1 METML
6 SPGRHQD
13 PLVILLLQEPTHLDA
28 QFAEPSTAAAVMPRL
43 ITVSLLATGAH
54 ALAIGALLHQ
64 SAGDDFYWATLAVA
78 KAYGLGFFGAQ
89 VAALPSAWFYA
100 LLAGIRQPA
109 WRVAAEA
116 MRAHATTS
124 MVQIGLLPVYF
135 AAALGLVFLDPGLF
149 GWGRIAAGAGYVL
162 PFVSGLA
169 GTTAMYRAFSRQ
181 LAVARLDPD
190 ASRSPAPSLLV
201 FAWSLLFTAM
211 APLGVAHFYGGL

>member
-1 METML
+1 M
-6 SPGRHQD
+6 
-13 PLVILLLQEPTHLDA
+13 
-28 QFAEPSTAAAVMPRL
+28 
-43 ITVSLLATGAH
+43 
-54 ALAIGALLHQ
+54 LLHQ
-64 SAGDDFYWATLAVA
+64 SGGDDLFRSTVAVA
-78 KAYGLGFFGAQ
+78 RAYGLGFFGAQ

-109 WRVAAEA
+109 WRVAGEA

-135 AAALGLVFLDPGLF
+135 AAALGLVFLDPGLH
-149 GWGRIAAGAGYVL
+149 GAGRVAVGFGYL
-162 PFVSGLA
+162 IPFVSGLA
-169 GTTAMYRAFSRQ
+169 GTTAMYRAFTRQ
-181 LAVARLDPD
+181 LAATRLDPE